1 MKYKICNAII
11 NLDFDKEMM
20 INVKKIIY
28 FIIFVIIILSIFSGI
43 YLNYKMQYN
52 SAKKENMDYEY
63 YYEKE
68 ILGTELATIINKAID
83 NNEKNEVQKDENEL
97 YMQNNENSINIEI
110 YITDNETTYKMEKIY
125 NNQIN
130 RFVENYGNIK
140 FKCTKIEY
148 HNTTKKVS
156 DLFFEQITE

>member
-1 MKYKICNAII
+1 MKK
-11 NLDFDKEMM
+11 LT
-20 INVKKIIY
+20 
-28 FIIFVIIILSIFSGI
+28 IFFLIIIIIIVGI
-43 YLNYKMQYN
+43 SYLYLNYKSNYYN
-52 SAKKENMDYEY
+52 LKKNNKQFEVY
-63 YYEKE
+63 YDKE
-68 ILGTELATIINKAID
+68 VYGAEIATIINKAID

-156 DLFFEQITE
+156 DLFFKQITE